1 MRFGALCLALTF
13 VACREP
19 DATLRS
25 PDGRFSILLRAH
37 RPQPKTYQTPGWA
50 ELYGP
55 FGLSC
60 GRADFWDT
68 LEAPASP
75 SVSWHEDRVTLSG
88 AKGFW
93 TLEPCRY
100 VPPPPPP
107 QTPY

>member
-1 MRFGALCLALTF
+1 MPFRALCLALAF

-25 PDGRFSILLRAH
+25 PDGRFTILLREYQ
-37 RPQPKTYQTPGWA
+37 PQPKTYQTPGWA

-60 GRADFWDT
+60 GRADSFAM
-68 LEAPASP
+68 LEGPNP
-75 SVSWHEDRVTLSG
+75 LSVSWHEDRVTLDG
-88 AKGFW
+88 VEGFW

-107 QTPY
+107 QTLY